1 MKQPT
6 ITSKNIG
13 LLKNKDIYH
22 ILLYAI
28 YKCTDDPDYSII
40 SELIYAMD
48 EKSLLNFCSIFGGCT
63 IKVPTID
70 ELKVYTN
77 GLLVYQLIM
86 EGKSFNDAF
95 KETGLS
101 SKYKK
106 DIVKIYTALK
116 DIIDEYEFREDI

>member
-101 SKYKK
+101 GKYKK

>member
-1 MKQPT
+1 MKQT
-6 ITSKNIG
+6 TLTNKNIG

-63 IKVPTID
+63 FKVPTIE
-70 ELKVYTN
+70 ELKIYTN
-77 GLLVYQLIM
+77 GLLVYQLM
-86 EGKSFNDAF
+86 LEGKSFNDAF
-95 KETGLS
+95 KETGLN

-106 DIVKIYTALK
+106 DVAKIYTTLK
-116 DIIDEYEFREDI
+116 DIIDEYEFKEN